1 MTNYF
6 YKMLVLVI
14 AVIGMGFSAPLM
26 ADAGQF
32 KLDRILAKR
41 GDADAQYYVANAY
54 EEGRGTQVDINKALE
69 WYRKAAEQQHGAA
82 QYKLGV
88 MHENGMGMEA
98 DLKQAMEYYRQA
110 AENGNTLASERL
122 NKAALARTEEAE
134 AVKKRRNAAIKE
146 EQRKREQAEK
156 QRRAEEQKRKQAAAA
171 ARARE
176 AALRKQREQK
186 ARASSKQQKQAAATS
201 SKPAA
206 TRRVT
211 IPDLA
216 ELVLNNQWQREA
228 QPADFLPS
236 ASTHCLSA
244 SDAEVVC
251 FSSEKQRVINGMRV
265 TYTTKATLTGF
276 NADGSF
282 QVRYNYN
289 AVKLDQAG
297 SRGVQADPHGLKL
310 EQGWQEPQLTAR
322 CQASDRTNLYCRR
335 DNVRLHYQR

>member
-6 YKMLVLVI
+6 YKILVVLTALAGI
-14 AVIGMGFSAPLM
+14 GFSAPLM

-32 KLDRILAKR
+32 KLDMILAER

-54 EEGRGTQVDINKALE
+54 EEGRGTEEDMGKAFE
-69 WYRKAAEQQHGAA
+69 WYRKAAAQQHGAA

-88 MHENGMGMEA
+88 MYENGMGVET
-98 DLKQAMEYYRQA
+98 DLKQAMEWYKQA
-110 AENGNTLASERL
+110 AENGNTLARERM
-122 NKAALARTEEAE
+122 NKAAFARSEE
-134 AVKKRRNAAIKE
+134 AVKKRRIAARKE
-146 EQRKREQAEK
+146 EQRQREQAEK

-171 ARARE
+171 RARE
-176 AALRKQREQK
+176 AALREKREQQ
-186 ARASSKQQKQAAATS
+186 ARARAAQQKQAAAAS
-201 SKPAA
+201 SKPAS
-206 TRRVT
+206 TRRVN
-211 IPDLA
+211 IPNLA
-216 ELVLNNQWQREA
+216 ELVLNNKWQREA

-244 SDAEVVC
+244 SDKEVVC

-265 TYTTKATLTGF
+265 TYTTKATLTDF

-297 SRGVQADPHGLKL
+297 SRGMQADPHGLKP

-322 CQASDRTNLYCRR
+322 CQTSDRTNLYCRR
-335 DNVRLHYQR
+335 GNIKLHYQR

>member
-6 YKMLVLVI
+6 YKVLVLVM
-14 AVIGMGFSAPLM
+14 ALAGGSFSTPLM

-32 KLDRILAKR
+32 KLDMILAER
-41 GDADAQYYVANAY
+41 GDADAQYYVAYAY
-54 EEGRGTQVDINKALE
+54 EEGRGTQKNIKKAFQ
-69 WYRKAAEQQHGAA
+69 WYRKAASQQHAAA

-88 MHENGMGMEA
+88 MYENGMGVEA
-98 DLKQAMEYYRQA
+98 DIKQAMEWYKQA
-110 AENGNTLASERL
+110 AENGNTLAKERM
-122 NKAALARTEEAE
+122 NKAAFARSEE
-134 AVKKRRNAAIKE
+134 AVKKRRIAAMKE

-176 AALRKQREQK
+176 AAQREQQ
-186 ARASSKQQKQAAATS
+186 ARARAAQQKRAAAAAS
-201 SKPAA
+201 SRPAS
-206 TRRVT
+206 TQRVN

-216 ELVLNNQWQREA
+216 NLVLNNKWQMDN

-244 SDAEVVC
+244 SDTEVVC
-251 FSSEKQRVINGMRV
+251 FSGEKQRVINGMRV
-265 TYTTKATLTGF
+265 TYTTKATLTDF
-276 NADGSF
+276 NTDGSF

-297 SRGVQADPHGLKL
+297 SRGMRGDPRGLKL

-322 CQASDRTNLYCRR
+322 CQTSDRTNLYCRR
-335 DNVRLHYQR
+335 GNIKLHYQR

>member
-6 YKMLVLVI
+6 YKVLILVAAL
-14 AVIGMGFSAPLM
+14 AGAGFSAPLM
-26 ADAGQF
+26 ADMGQF
-32 KLDRILAKR
+32 KLDMILAER

-54 EEGRGTQVDINKALE
+54 EEGRGTQENMKKAFE
-69 WYRKAAEQQHGAA
+69 WYRKAAAQQHGAA

-88 MHENGMGMEA
+88 MYENGMGVEE
-98 DLKQAMEYYRQA
+98 DLKQAMEWYKQA
-110 AENGNTLASERL
+110 AENGSTLAEERM
-122 NKAALARTEEAE
+122 NKAAFARSE
-134 AVKKRRNAAIKE
+134 AVMKRRIAAMKE
-146 EQRKREQAEK
+146 EQRQQEQAEK

-176 AALRKQREQK
+176 AALRKQREQQ
-186 ARASSKQQKQAAATS
+186 ARARAAQQKQAAAAS

-206 TRRVT
+206 TRRVN
-211 IPDLA
+211 IPNLA
-216 ELVLNNQWQREA
+216 ELVLNNQWQRDA

-265 TYTTKATLTGF
+265 TYTTKATLTDF

-282 QVRYNYN
+282 QVKYNYN
-289 AVKLDQAG
+289 AIKLDQAD
-297 SRGVQADPHGLKL
+297 SRGMQADPHGLKL
-310 EQGWQEPQLTAR
+310 EQGWQEPSLTAR
-322 CQASDRTNLYCRR
+322 CQTSDRSNLYCRR
-335 DNVRLHYQR
+335 GNIRLHYQR

>member
-1 MTNYF
+1 MTNYLF
-6 YKMLVLVI
+6 KVLVLI
-14 AVIGMGFSAPLM
+14 TAFAGAGFSAPLM

-32 KLDRILAKR
+32 KLDMILAER

-54 EEGRGTQVDINKALE
+54 EEGRGTEEDMGKAFE
-69 WYRKAAEQQHGAA
+69 WYRKAAAQQHGAA

-88 MHENGMGMEA
+88 MYENGMGVEE
-98 DLKQAMEYYRQA
+98 DLKQAMEWYKQA
-110 AENGNTLASERL
+110 AENGSTLAKERL
-122 NKAALARTEEAE
+122 NKAAFARSE
-134 AVKKRRNAAIKE
+134 AVMKRRIAAMKE
-146 EQRKREQAEK
+146 EQRQREQAEK

-176 AALRKQREQK
+176 AALREQQAK
-186 ARASSKQQKQAAATS
+186 ARAAQQKRAAAS
-201 SKPAA
+201 SKPAT
-206 TRRVT
+206 TRRVN

-216 ELVLNNQWQREA
+216 ELVLNNKWQMKT

-244 SDAEVVC
+244 SDTEVVC

-265 TYTTKATLTGF
+265 TYTTKATLTDF
-276 NADGSF
+276 NTDGSF

-297 SRGVQADPHGLKL
+297 SRGMQADPRGLKL
-310 EQGWQEPQLTAR
+310 EQGWQEPQLTAS
-322 CQASDRTNLYCRR
+322 CQTSDRTNLYCRR
-335 DNVRLHYQR
+335 GNIKLHYQR